1 MHVPRL
7 GPVVLLA
14 ALAAAAPAG
23 AGPGFDGNVC
33 RLVSAKQ
40 VAPLTGS
47 PSRCTTSPAT
57 KGPGSTIFVGTWAGR
72 AATSP
77 RLQVTVALY
86 SDPGALALA
95 KRNLRQGLPGA
106 PKKVTGIGTG
116 AYEASGAGAA
126 GIHFT
131 VGKDVAS
138 LTLTP
143 AGKERSLA
151 SLETLA
157 RTIAA
162 RL

>member
-1 MHVPRL
+1 MHAPRL
-7 GPVVLLA
+7 VPLVLLA

-23 AGPGFDGNVC
+23 ARSAFAGNVC
-33 RLVSAKQ
+33 ALLPAKQ

-86 SDPGALALA
+86 TDPGALALA

-106 PKKVTGIGTG
+106 PKKVTGIATG
-116 AYEASGAGAA
+116 AYEAIGAGAA

-131 VGKDVAS
+131 VGKYVAS

-143 AGKERSLA
+143 AGTRSIGP
-151 SLETLA
+151 LETLA
-157 RTIAA
+157 RAIAA